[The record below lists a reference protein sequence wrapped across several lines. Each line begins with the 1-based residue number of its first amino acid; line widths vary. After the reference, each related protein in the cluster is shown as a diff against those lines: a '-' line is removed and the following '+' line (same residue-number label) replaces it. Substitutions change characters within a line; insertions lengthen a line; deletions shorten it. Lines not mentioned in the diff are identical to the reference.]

1 MRRAA
6 AAATLTLLVGLLA
19 GPAPAGGARL
29 PAAGTA
35 ATPPGAIRVASQ
47 TNWVD
52 PVKGNVFDLQVQA
65 KTSVQPDQVT
75 VVVDVLSRLTTRSEF
90 ARSLAQDYQSYFQ
103 AGGVIVSSLA
113 ALHPDAAGQ
122 IDLQVPLTAMH
133 LPRTGVYPVAVELRQ
148 KGGGPI
154 LGRLVT
160 HLLYTSGPAIGDRL
174 DVAWIAPLHT
184 PPATGST
191 PITPEQ
197 DARLTA
203 LVNALSI
210 HPSVPLTLA
219 PTPATIDALEGADPT
234 VVSLLGR
241 SLPGREVLG
250 STWVPTPIASMLAAG
265 LGDAVTLSLTR
276 GTDTLSSRL
285 GTSVLGPTWAFDG
298 PVDPDTL
305 AFVRGLQINRVVL
318 PESDLG
324 PNPFR
329 FTLAQPFEVADKDR
343 SVVRAAVADAG
354 LGAHFSDQTD
364 QVLAAHQLLADL
376 TQIYE
381 DAPGSTRG
389 VVIETPRNWA
399 PSGPFLEAWLSGLES
414 SPLLTGVT
422 LGGFFAAVP
431 PATGQGAQPLVR
443 DLVVNGDAIRAGA
456 AGLLAADQRATKDQL
471 DALAS
476 TLPVDTAIYPR
487 LERAL
492 LGIPSA
498 DLSAGDRRARLDAI
512 NASIRA
518 QTRLISLPAARTI
531 TLTAR
536 RGRLPITIV
545 SQSDETMRV
554 VLRVQS
560 DKLQF
565 PPAQTSG
572 TATFSEDLHKGANLL
587 DLLVEARS
595 SGTFPLHITVVS
607 PQGGL
612 IIRQTTFTIQ
622 STALSGVGVFLSVGA
637 ALFLMI
643 WWGRHAWRSRT
654 RPGRRHARHHGVM
667 APGAGT

>member
-6 AAATLTLLVGLLA
+6 AAATLVLILGLLGGPVHA
-19 GPAPAGGARL
+19 ATGPALPPAGILRL
-29 PAAGTA
+29 
-35 ATPPGAIRVASQ
+35 VSQ
-47 TNWVD
+47 TSWVD
-52 PVKGNVFDLQVQA
+52 PVQANVFDLQVQA
-65 KTSVQPDQVT
+65 KTLAPAGEVT
-75 VVVDVLSRLTTRSEF
+75 VVVDVLSRITSRSEF
-90 ARSLAQDYQSYFQ
+90 ARSLTPEYQSFFQ
-103 AGGVIVSSLA
+103 AGGVVVSSLA
-113 ALHPDAAGQ
+113 ALNPDPTGR
-122 IDLQVPLTAMH
+122 IDLRIPLTSLH
-133 LPRTGVYPVAVELRQ
+133 LPRTGVYPVAVELRP
-148 KGGGPI
+148 KGGGAP

-160 HLLYTSGPAIGDRL
+160 HLLYTSGPVTGDKL
-174 DVAWIAPLHT
+174 DVAWIVPVHTAP
-184 PPATGST
+184 PGGNVA
-191 PITPEQ
+191 ITPEQ

-203 LVNALSI
+203 LASALSA
-210 HPSVPLTLA
+210 HQTVALTLA
-219 PTPATIDALEGADPT
+219 PTPATIDALEGSDPA

-241 SLPGREVLG
+241 ALPGREVLG
-250 STWVPTPIASMLAAG
+250 STWVPTTIASMLAAG
-265 LGDAVTLSLTR
+265 LGDSVTLSLTR

-305 AFVRGLQINRVVL
+305 AFVRGAQINRVVL

-329 FTLAQPFEVADKDR
+329 FTMAQPFEVADRDR
-343 SVVRAAVADAG
+343 TMVRAAVADAA
-354 LGAHFSDQTD
+354 LGAHFNDQPD

-376 TQIYE
+376 SQIYE

-389 VVIETPRNWA
+389 VVVETPRGWA
-399 PSGPFLEAWLSGLES
+399 PSGPFLDAWLSGLES
-414 SPLLTGVT
+414 SPLLKGVT

-431 PATGQGAQPLVR
+431 PATGTGARPLVR
-443 DLVVNGDAIRAGA
+443 DLVVNSDAIRAGA
-456 AGLLAADQRATKDQL
+456 GALLAADQRATKDEL

-476 TLPVDTAIYPR
+476 TLPVDTALYPR

-492 LGIPSA
+492 LEIPSA
-498 DLSAGDRRARLDAI
+498 DLSATDRRTRLDTI
-512 NASIRA
+512 NFAIRA
-518 QTRLISLPAARTI
+518 QTQLVSLPAARTI

-560 DKLQF
+560 DKLRF

-572 TATFSEDLHKGANLL
+572 TATFTEDLHRGANLL

-595 SGTFPLHITVVS
+595 SGTFPLHITLVS
-607 PQGGL
+607 PRGGL
-612 IIRQTTFTIQ
+612 VIRQTTFTIQ

-637 ALFLMI
+637 AVFLVL
-643 WWGRHAWRSRT
+643 WWGRHAWRNRT
-654 RPGRRHARHHGVM
+654 RPDRRHARHHGV
-667 APGAGT
+667 AAHGVEP